1 MTAEPVE
8 ALIRGVPFFSSLDR
22 LDVAR
27 LTGAL
32 EEVAFAAGT
41 VIFSEG
47 ADADAL
53 YLLDEGEVTVS
64 VRGPAGERSVAA
76 LRAPAHFGELGL
88 LLGRRTGSAR
98 AATDVRA
105 WKLSRER
112 FERVARERGHLGL
125 MMATSLAEL
134 LDRRS
139 REHAG
144 VPTTTPTALPIRLDA
159 PRPAPSRLRRN
170 LSFALAIGVPL
181 VLWTV
186 SPPSGLTAKG
196 WHVGLIVIGA
206 VLAWLTEPVPDF
218 VVALALVTA
227 WGLMGLVPLG
237 QALAGFTSSS
247 YVVALSAL
255 GVAAAMSRSGLLY
268 RVALRLL
275 RTFPPSYSG
284 QVLALLVGGALVT
297 PLMPLSIARVAAI
310 APLAQELAHGLGYS
324 PRSRGSAGLAF
335 AGILGY
341 AAFSSVFFTGLAM
354 NFYVYALMPAPDRA
368 QFSWSVWFLAAAPAG
383 LILFLGCAAMLLVGL
398 RPTESPR
405 IAPASL
411 ERQRRVLGP
420 LASSE
425 LVTIIALAVL
435 LVGLVAQPILRI
447 DSAWVAAT
455 ALIVGLTG
463 EVLNRESFRNSI
475 EWGFLALFGV
485 LLGTGG
491 VLHGVGI
498 DGWIAN
504 LLVPLARSVGSPA
517 ALAMLLALAIV
528 AARLVL
534 PWIPATLL
542 LSLALVPAAARVGLT
557 PWVAGFVVLVTANAW
572 LNPRQS
578 DYCRLVRDA
587 TAGEMFT
594 ERHARLAGVGLTV
607 LTLLALAVSLPY
619 WKFLG
624 ILSPR

>member
-8 ALIRGVPFFSSLDR
+8 ALIRGVPFFSALDR

-32 EEVAFAAGT
+32 EEVAFAADT

-53 YLLDEGEVTVS
+53 YLLDEGQVTVS
-64 VRGPAGERSVAA
+64 VRGPTGERSVAT

-144 VPTTTPTALPIRLDA
+144 VPITTATALPIRLDA

-170 LSFALAIGVPL
+170 LSFALAIGVPV

-186 SPPSGLTAKG
+186 SPPAGLTARG

-218 VVALALVTA
+218 VVALAMVTA
-227 WGLMGLVPLG
+227 WGLTGLVPLG

-247 YVVALSAL
+247 YIVALSAL
-255 GVAAAMSRSGLLY
+255 GLAAAMSRSGLLY

-310 APLAQELAHGLGYS
+310 APLAQELAHGLGYP

-354 NFYVYALMPAPDRA
+354 NFYVFALMPAADRA
-368 QFSWSVWFLAAAPAG
+368 QFSWSVWFLGAAPAG
-383 LILFLGCAAMLLVGL
+383 LILFLGCAAMLLVGF

-405 IAPASL
+405 IAPAAL

-435 LVGLVAQPILRI
+435 LLGLVAQPTLRI

-455 ALIVGLTG
+455 ALIIGLTG

-504 LLVPLARSVGSPA
+504 LLVPLVRSVGSPA
-517 ALAMLLALAIV
+517 ALVMLLALAIV
-528 AARLVL
+528 AARLAL

-542 LSLALVPAAARVGLT
+542 LSLALVPAAPRLGLA
-557 PWVAGFVVLVTANAW
+557 PWIAGFVVLVTANAW

-587 TAGEMFT
+587 TEGEMFT

-624 ILSPR
+624 ILTR